1 MQWHVKNL
9 QYHQHF
15 FTETYTKALKRAKR
29 AENTSNIETDL
40 EGFKRRA
47 TKKPAKF
54 DFSEDVEA
62 NGMTLFFT

>member
-1 MQWHVKNL
+1 MQQHVKKL
-9 QYHQHF
+9 QYYHLL
-15 FTETYTKALKRAKR
+15 FTETYTKALERAKR

-54 DFSEDVEA
+54 DFSEDEEA
-62 NGMTLFFT
+62 DGVY